1 MTKITREEV
10 LKIAKLSK
18 IEIKESEID
27 PMIKH
32 LQDVLTYAAG
42 VKEISEDVEV
52 PSNKNVNVLREDVCV
67 KTDPEPILSQA
78 PDGDDNFFVVPKILD
93 NN

>member
-18 IEIKESEID
+18 IEIKESEIE
-27 PMIKH
+27 PMITH

-42 VKEISEDVEV
+42 VKEIGGDVEV
-52 PSNKNVNVLREDVCV
+52 PSSKNVNVFREDVCV
-67 KTDPEPILSQA
+67 KTNPEPILSQA
-78 PDGDDNFFVVPKILD
+78 PEGEDNFFVVPKILE